1 MFRLNAALL
10 ACFCLSGCTGL
21 QEWFMSPVDKVNS
34 AFPPGAEVRAA
45 QDSLAA
51 LVRDD
56 AVQRK
61 GFEQQFEAGLALRAT
76 SCMQGVEI
84 GRMDSVTRVRTMAL
98 SRECLNIQD
107 AQLLQQLG
115 MRQVAVLLARPA
127 LRPLAALG
135 APAPLPMA
143 GMPEIIGGASAAHA
157 GVALLR
163 GARGEFIAV
172 ELPGGKK
179 IADLPTL
186 ADAGPKVSV
195 SPNGRVAA
203 FQLPGRALLFVDVER
218 GARLWEAKELGPML
232 AWLAG
237 LPTVLGL
244 LANDN
249 RSGALTL
256 VDLKAGTAGPLPAAL
271 RNQAWGLPLPGA
283 PARVLVGGGAAVTLL
298 DLGSKA
304 GGADAKVVQEWR
316 LAQGTITQA
325 PTLMRK
331 GNALVYVAGRDLGRL
346 DLDTG
351 KETLWAHGD
360 LIPGRYAKLGETTML
375 IDTYAGQAATR
386 GHVFD
391 IERLTLAPVLDQAGR
406 EGILFELAGRTGFL
420 RRAYR
425 EAWVGDVL
433 KTGEPRLLDDVV
445 NAGNIERQLKQME
458 TEARTILNVA
468 RENEIDSGEKLSP
481 TPSRSAMS
489 PERVQELKRRLG
501 ELPKEFRL
509 EAAGVYQGVVAGL
522 PPTREGRRMGTVEVR
537 VLPSTLPLVLMLSS
551 YDPVQWSLTLEP
563 GAKLAAVLV
572 SGYYRSEVV
581 GAGAAKVIPIGGNYA
596 YKQDTPQY
604 NLLNLEAQ
612 RWTGKTIYLF
622 QGKHEGASFSVGQ

>member
-10 ACFCLSGCTGL
+10 ACLCLSGCTGV
-21 QEWFMSPVDKVNS
+21 QEWFMSPIDKVNS
-34 AFPPGAEVRAA
+34 AFPPSAEVRAA

-51 LVRDD
+51 LLKDD
-56 AVQRK
+56 AAQRK
-61 GFEQQFEAGLALRAT
+61 AAVQQFESGLALRAT
-76 SCMQGVEI
+76 RCMQGVEI

-98 SRECLNIQD
+98 SRECLNMQD
-107 AQLLQQLG
+107 AQLLQLLG

-143 GMPEIIGGASAAHA
+143 GMPEIVSGEAAAGA

-163 GARGEFIAV
+163 GSRSEFIAI

-186 ADAGPKVSV
+186 ADAAPKVSL

-203 FQLPGRALLFVDVER
+203 FQLASRALLFVDVER

-232 AWLAG
+232 AWLPELMA
-237 LPTVLGL
+237 L
-244 LANDN
+244 LANDH

-256 VDLKAGTAGPLPAAL
+256 VDLKSGAVRPHPAGL
-271 RNQAWGLPLPGA
+271 RNLTWGLPLPASTRAGA
-283 PARVLVGGGAAVTLL
+283 LL
-298 DLGSKA
+298 DLGA
-304 GGADAKVVQEWR
+304 EAKVVQEWR
-316 LAQGTITQA
+316 LAQGAITQA
-325 PTLMRK
+325 PTLMRNGK
-331 GNALVYVAGRDLGRL
+331 TIVYVAGRDLGRL

-360 LIPGRYAKLGETTML
+360 LIPGRYAKLSETTML

-391 IERLTLAPVLDQAGR
+391 IERLTLAPVLDQVGR

-425 EAWVGDVL
+425 EAWAGDVL

-445 NAGNIERQLKQME
+445 SAGNIERQLKQME

-468 RENEIDSGEKLSP
+468 RESEIDSGEKLSP
-481 TPSRSAMS
+481 TPTRPAMS

-501 ELPKEFRL
+501 ELPGEFRL
-509 EAAGVYQGVVAGL
+509 EAAGVYQGVVSGL

-537 VLPSTLPLVLMLSS
+537 VLPSKLPLVLMLSS
-551 YDPVQWSLTLEP
+551 YDPVQWNLSLEP